1 MKVTSFPLW
10 PFTRATVPVAA
21 TNALPFP
28 MLGKAETLTPI
39 QLSQIPFSIPLE
51 QGVKWWWRVKSWL
64 LTANFS
70 DIGPF
75 EITLTK
81 LASPYGDERDMC
93 LAQEPGGPAR
103 YSHVWSGTYDA
114 SLVIPPDT
122 YVRIMNA
129 TLEYLPPL
137 GLLSFGIPYAP
148 PDYEAYGLEI
158 SNASPETRQ
167 LVPVIGLSISA
178 APWESIGADINGSMM
193 TVPNYPSVPPE
204 DGSDHNGSIDGVTW
218 HGRWEGNVP
227 MPTITWSLVPATW
240 WPYAN
245 ADDSNPTWDANTGA
259 RN

>member
-1 MKVTSFPLW
+1 M
-10 PFTRATVPVAA
+10 
-21 TNALPFP
+21 
-28 MLGKAETLTPI
+28 
-39 QLSQIPFSIPLE
+39 
-51 QGVKWWWRVKSWL
+51 
-64 LTANFS
+64 
-70 DIGPF
+70 
-75 EITLTK
+75 TLTK
-81 LASPYGDERDMC
+81 QASPYGDERDMC

-103 YSHVWSGTYDA
+103 SSHVWRGTYDA

-137 GLLSFGIPYAP
+137 GLLSFGTPYAP

-158 SNASPETRQ
+158 SNAAPDIRQ

-193 TVPNYPSVPPE
+193 TVPQEPSVPTE

-227 MPTITWSLVPATW
+227 MATITWSLVPVLW

-245 ADDSNPTWDANTGA
+245 ADGSNPTWDANTGA